1 MTKNSDS
8 PTFRLLFI
16 CLGNI
21 CRSAAADAVMHSLVD
36 RAGLGRRIL
45 IDSAGIGG
53 WHAGQ
58 LPDARMRRHGAL
70 RGYSVDHRAR
80 QFRGAADMERFD
92 WVLVMDHENFQ
103 DTVEQCE
110 TEEQRQKVLYLSRF
124 LRHHPGRHVI
134 PDPYYGGDAGFE
146 DVLDLLEDAC
156 GGLLDCLKGK
166 MD

>member
-1 MTKNSDS
+1 MSQPS
-8 PTFRLLFI
+8 VLPTFCVLFI

-36 RAGLGRRIL
+36 KAGLGHRIL

-58 LPDARMRRHGAL
+58 LPDSRIRRHGAL
-70 RGYSVDHRAR
+70 RGYAVDHRAR
-80 QFRGAADMERFD
+80 QFQGATDMERFD
-92 WVLVMDHENFQ
+92 FVLVMDRENFQ

-110 TEEQRQKVLYLSRF
+110 TEEQRQKVLYLTRF
-124 LRHHPGRHVI
+124 LRHHPGRPVI

-156 GGLLDCLKGK
+156 EGLLDFLKGK